1 MKVFLNGAQGRMGK
15 AISAIAPNEK
25 AVIQIAATREQ
36 PQLETIDTCDVVL
49 DFSTHEATLAIA
61 TTAAKAGKPI
71 IIGTT
76 GHTEEE
82 KAAILEYQTQI
93 PIVWAGNYAVG
104 VNLLFYLTEK
114 VAATLTNDFHPEVVE
129 MHHRMKKDAPSGTA
143 ENLVEAI
150 LRGREWSADKVKNGR
165 SGITGERPDEEIGVH
180 SLRGGEVVGE
190 HTVIFAGPGERLEL
204 KHQASDRR
212 IFAQGAIVA
221 ARWALN
227 QTAGLYNMQDVLGL
241 K

>member
-1 MKVFLNGAQGRMGK
+1 MKIFLNGAEGRMGK
-15 AISAIAPNEK
+15 AISAITDQEN
-25 AVIQIAATREQ
+25 AVVEIAATREQ
-36 PQLETIDTCDVVL
+36 PQLEAINTCDVVL
-49 DFSTHEATLAIA
+49 DFSSHEATLSIA
-61 TTAAKAGKPI
+61 AVAAKAGKPL

-76 GHTEEE
+76 GHTAEE
-82 KAAILEYQTQI
+82 KTAILEYQQKI

-114 VAATLTNDFHPEVVE
+114 VAATLNNDFHPEVVE

-150 LRGREWSADKVKNGR
+150 LRGREWSADKVRHGR

-221 ARWALN
+221 GRWALD
-227 QTAGLYNMQDVLGL
+227 QAPGLYNMQDVLGL

>member
-1 MKVFLNGAQGRMGK
+1 MKIFLNGAQGRMGK
-15 AISAIAPNEK
+15 AISAIADQEK
-25 AVIQIAATREQ
+25 AVVQIAATREQ
-36 PQLETIDTCDVVL
+36 PQLEDINTCDVVL

-61 TTAAKAGKPI
+61 AAAAKAGKPL

-76 GHTEEE
+76 GHTPEE
-82 KAAILEYQTQI
+82 KAAILEYQRKI

-114 VAATLTNDFHPEVVE
+114 VAATLTSDFHPEVVE

-150 LRGREWSADKVKNGR
+150 LRGRNWAADKVRHGR

-221 ARWALN
+221 SRWALD
-227 QTAGLYNMQDVLGL
+227 QAPGLYNMQDVLGL